1 MGNMPGREDVF
12 QKAMNQGHSFAWDQE
27 WGKAANS
34 YRTALEE
41 FPDNPKALTN
51 LGLALWQSQQF
62 DEALQVYQR
71 VSQVSPKDPVAYER
85 IAQLSERIGHLKEA
99 TEAAMKAADLHLNN
113 REITKAIENWVHVT
127 MLNPDHILAH
137 SRLALAHEKLGHIQ
151 QAVVEYLA
159 VASLLQRGGNLE
171 KATELVNKSMKMA
184 PTSAEAR
191 QAQTLLRAG
200 QLLPKPVRPKGGT
213 GPLVM
218 AQVVELN
225 PPTIPTAFSMDPIA
239 EARQKAL
246 TTLAEVLFDYSD
258 ESAAAQTRRGL
269 SAIVKGTGQ
278 LSLQQAEQTKV
289 VLHLTQ
295 AIDAQTKNQETMA
308 ADELENA
315 LEAGF
320 NHPALYFNLGMLRA
334 KSDRT
339 ESALR
344 YLGHAVKHIDFSL
357 GTRLLM
363 GETLLKVGRTQEA
376 AVEYLEALKQAD
388 SMVVPENSADEI
400 RQLYEPL
407 IEAQA
412 TDTDEGSQRRLCQNI
427 KELLMRA
434 NWRNNLVKAR
444 EQLPKSQEGDTPI
457 PLAEIILQAQSSQVL
472 DAMNQVN
479 QLARLGRLRS
489 AMDEAFHALQFAPT
503 YLPLHTLI
511 GDLLVREGHTQEAMA
526 KFAVVANAY
535 GVRGE
540 ANLAT
545 KMLRRVIELSPMD
558 LNARTR
564 MIDQLI
570 ARGLVDEAIN
580 EYLELADIYYR
591 LAELDMARK
600 TYTTALRVVQQ
611 ANADR
616 SWNVHILQRMADIDM
631 QRLDWKQAMRVF
643 EQIRTLRPDDENVR
657 RNLIDLNLRL
667 AQHSQAIA
675 ELDNY
680 LSYLDSSGKREK
692 AIPFLEGLVNEN
704 QDQIILRRA
713 LADQYMHA
721 KKTDD
726 AIAQLD
732 TIGEI
737 LVEEGKTEDAIAVIQ
752 QILLMNPPN
761 ANDYRALIQHLQ
773 AG

>member
-1 MGNMPGREDVF
+1 MPGREDVF
-12 QKAMNQGHSFAWDQE
+12 QKAINQGHSHAWDQE

-34 YRTALEE
+34 YRAALEE
-41 FPDNPKALTN
+41 FPDNPKALSS

-62 DEALQVYQR
+62 DEALLIYQR
-71 VSQVSPKDPVAYER
+71 VTEVSPTDPVAFER
-85 IAQLSERIGHLKEA
+85 VAQLSERIGQLKEA
-99 TEAAMKAADLHLNN
+99 IEAAMKAADLHLKN
-113 REITKAIENWVHVT
+113 REATKAVENWVHVT
-127 MLNPDHILAH
+127 TLNPEHILAR
-137 SRLALAHEKLGHIQ
+137 SRLALTHEKLGHNP

-171 KATELVNKSMKMA
+171 KATELVNKALQMV
-184 PTSAEAR
+184 PNSAEAR
-191 QAQTLLRAG
+191 QAQTLLRSG
-200 QLLPKPVRPKGGT
+200 QLLPKPIRPKGGT
-213 GPLVM
+213 GPLAMSQVM
-218 AQVVELN
+218 QLN
-225 PPTIPTAFSMDPIA
+225 PPTQPLKSSQDPIA

-278 LSLQQAEQTKV
+278 LSLQQAEQAKI

-295 AIDAQTKNQETMA
+295 AIDAQTKNQESMA

-320 NHPALYFNLGMLRA
+320 THPALYFNLGMLRS
-334 KSDRT
+334 KTDRT

-344 YLGHAVKHIDFSL
+344 YLGHAVKHVDFSL

-363 GETLLKVGRTQEA
+363 GDTLLKVGRTQEA
-376 AVEYLEALKQAD
+376 AIEYLEALKQAD

-412 TDTDEGSQRRLCQNI
+412 TDADESNQQRLCKNI
-427 KELLMRA
+427 KELLVRSD
-434 NWRNNLVKAR
+434 WRNHLVKAR

-472 DAMNQVN
+472 DIMNQVN
-479 QLARLGRLRS
+479 QLARQGRLRS
-489 AMDEAFHALQFAPT
+489 AMDEAFHALQSAPT

-511 GDLLVREGHTQEAMA
+511 GDLLVREGHTQEAIA
-526 KFAVVANAY
+526 KFTVVANAY

-540 ANLAT
+540 SNLAT

-558 LNARTR
+558 LNARIR

-611 ANADR
+611 ASADR

-643 EQIRTLRPDDENVR
+643 EQIRTLRPDDEVVR
-657 RNLIDLNLRL
+657 KNLIDLNLRM

-675 ELDNY
+675 ELDSY
-680 LSYLDSSGKREK
+680 LSYLDSSSKQEK
-692 AIPFLEGLVNEN
+692 AIPFLEDLVQENE
-704 QDQIILRRA
+704 DQVILRRA
-713 LADQYMHA
+713 LASQYQQAGQMD
-721 KKTDD
+721 K

-732 TIGEI
+732 AVGEI
-737 LVEEGKTEDAIAVIQ
+737 LIEAGKKNDAAEVIQ

-761 ANDYRALIQHLQ
+761 AEGYRTLLQQLQ
-773 AG
+773 AD